1 LVRSECEGEEGSTR
15 EAAAMR
21 GAACCASRSGLAR
34 VFALRAPARG
44 ASRGLASGDARAH
57 AWRACVGVPC
67 AWEWAVRLEMG
78 RVGSVGLMCALPVR
92 RAHRER
98 ADLGNARIA
107 RSTVRVWE
115 GGGRYRLN
123 SPWAPGSEATGA
135 RFPHGRPLLRFLALT
150 CLERKRAHAPC
161 KPHAEGVLD
170 HPIDHS
176 GGSTCRGMRVL
187 VGAGW
192 LAGASQTRMC
202 DRVDWSQQE
211 GQGGCGA
218 GRA

>member
-1 LVRSECEGEEGSTR
+1 MGGKPPAWLKKPHGGVRNLVRSECEGEEGSTR

-44 ASRGLASGDARAH
+44 ASRGLAGGDARAH

-98 ADLGNARIA
+98 VDLGNARVA
-107 RSTVRVWE
+107 RSTVRVGRRGALPIELAMGSWE
-115 GGGRYRLN
+115 RSHWGSLP
-123 SPWAPGSEATGA
+123 PWETFFQVF
-135 RFPHGRPLLRFLALT
+135 FP
-150 CLERKRAHAPC
+150 
-161 KPHAEGVLD
+161 
-170 HPIDHS
+170 
-176 GGSTCRGMRVL
+176 
-187 VGAGW
+187 
-192 LAGASQTRMC
+192 
-202 DRVDWSQQE
+202 
-211 GQGGCGA
+211 
-218 GRA
+218 